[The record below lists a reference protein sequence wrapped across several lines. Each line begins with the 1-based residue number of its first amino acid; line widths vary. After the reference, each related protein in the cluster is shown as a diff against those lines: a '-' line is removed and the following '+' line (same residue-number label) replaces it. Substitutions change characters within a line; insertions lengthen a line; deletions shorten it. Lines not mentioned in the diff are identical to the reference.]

1 MGEVAIVSEIEAPS
15 GSALAIPI
23 LRDVA
28 GSAVEE
34 IPHRIHAVV
43 EGGQAVE
50 AEPTDV
56 ISGRAGHV
64 AVGEVKPG
72 SPRGL
77 EREAGADVGGGSAV
91 TIIAVE
97 VHAVGR
103 GVIEDAIED
112 HLHTATVQFGGQ
124 GSEGCVPT
132 ERGPDVPII

>member
-77 EREAGADVGGGSAV
+77 EREAGADVGSGAADAV
-91 TIIAVE
+91 ITIEI
-97 VHAVGR
+97 HA
-103 GVIEDAIED
+103 
-112 HLHTATVQFGGQ
+112 
-124 GSEGCVPT
+124 
-132 ERGPDVPII
+132 